1 MKSSFL
7 NSSHNSVVRK
17 ILELPRWFKTIIIMT
32 SDYLMLVLSFWLS
45 LSLRNNQIYIPTLET
60 QFLILIG
67 PFLALPVFYFFG
79 LYQSIIRYS
88 NERSLF
94 IIVIASSIYTILWF
108 CIVLISGAVSQ
119 PYDFLFINWLIT
131 IFFVNGTR
139 TLAKW
144 ILRQSSGKNVHALIY
159 GAGSAGIQ
167 LLSAM
172 KHSPEINIKGFL
184 DDDHSMHGRYIET
197 KKVFDP
203 KKIDQL
209 IRKEKITEVLIAIP
223 SAKRNTTR
231 KIFNS
236 LKKYP
241 LIIRTLP
248 SLNDMAQGR
257 ISISDLKKIKIEDLL
272 KRPVREPNQKLLSM
286 NIKSKN
292 VLVTGAGG
300 SIGSE
305 LCRQIVRLEPKLL
318 VAFELSEYAL
328 YMIERELLSMNLG
341 TKIIPVLCDAKDQ
354 ARLEKVLNTYEI
366 DTVYHAAAY
375 KHVPMVERNTI
386 SGIETNIFGTF
397 SCIKASVNSGVKN
410 FVFISTDKAVR
421 PTNIMGASKR
431 FAELILQSFP
441 HNHSDELKQKIT
453 KISIVRFGN
462 VLGSSGSVIPLFRK
476 QIEEG
481 GPVTVTD
488 PKIIRYF
495 MTIHEAA
502 QLVIQAGAMA
512 SDNDIFVLDM
522 GEPVGV
528 FELAKDM
535 IRLSG
540 MSLKDSENP
549 NGEVEIIFTGLRPG
563 EKLYEE
569 LLIDDDVQ
577 PTEHKK
583 IMIAK
588 DNGISWDILSD
599 HILNLEKSLE
609 YDDQHKIREI
619 FLATVTGFKPEKEI
633 SDNLYLSKDSK

>member
-1 MKSSFL
+1 MKSLLL
-7 NSSHNSVVRK
+7 NSKHNYFIRK
-17 ILELPRWFKTIIIMT
+17 ILELPRWLKTIIIMT

-45 LSLRNNQIYIPTLET
+45 LSLRNNQLYIPTLET

-67 PFLALPVFYFFG
+67 PFLALPVFYSFG

-88 NERSLF
+88 NERSVF
-94 IIVIASSIYTILWF
+94 IIIIASSLYTILWF
-108 CIVLISGAVSQ
+108 CIVLLSGAVSQ

-139 TLAKW
+139 TIAKRV
-144 ILRQSSGKNVHALIY
+144 LRQSSGKNIHALIY
-159 GAGSAGIQ
+159 GAGAAGIQ

-172 KHSPEINIKGFL
+172 KHSSEINIKGFL
-184 DDDHSMHGRYIET
+184 DDDSAIHGRYIEG
-197 KKVFDP
+197 KRVFDP
-203 KKIDQL
+203 KAIEQL
-209 IRKEKITEVLIAIP
+209 LKKEKITEVLIAIP

-231 KIFNS
+231 NIFNS

-241 LIIRTLP
+241 LTIRTLP

-272 KRPVREPNQKLLSM
+272 RRPIRKPNQKLLSM
-286 NIKSKN
+286 NIKEKN

-305 LCRQIVRLEPKLL
+305 LCRQIARLEPKLL
-318 VAFELSEYAL
+318 VIYEMNEYAL
-328 YMIERELLSMNLG
+328 YLIERELMSMNLDV
-341 TKIIPVLCDAKDQ
+341 KIISILCDVKDKV
-354 ARLEKVLNTYEI
+354 RLEKFLNAYQIE
-366 DTVYHAAAY
+366 TVYHAAAY

-386 SGIETNIFGTF
+386 SGIETNIFGTL
-397 SCIKASVNSGVKN
+397 SCIEASVNSGVEN

-421 PTNIMGASKR
+421 PTNIMGATKR

-441 HNHSDELKQKIT
+441 QNDSSSLKKEIT

-502 QLVIQAGAMA
+502 QLVIQAGAMS
-512 SDNDIFVLDM
+512 SDSDIFVLDM

-528 FELAKDM
+528 YELAKDM

-540 MSLKDSENP
+540 MTLKDSKNS
-549 NGEVEIIFTGLRPG
+549 NGEIEIIFTGLRPG

-569 LLIDDDVQ
+569 LLIDDSVQ

-588 DNGISWDILSD
+588 DIGISWDILRD
-599 HILNLEKSLE
+599 HILNLEKSLKH
-609 YDDQHKIREI
+609 DDQNKIREV
-619 FLATVTGFKPEKEI
+619 FLETVTGFRPEKEI